1 MRFFSVC
8 SSIYLTGL
16 CYQQMRL
23 QAGVVL
29 IEGMAAGIKEGFYLK
44 QNTNEGLVMIRDA
57 LPKDAESIANV
68 HVSSWQHAYVNLMPA
83 DFLASL
89 AATLPKREAYW
100 AQAIESK
107 DSDVLVSEVDGNVV
121 GWISVGRCRDEDKS
135 AAESGEVMAIYILAE
150 YWGKGIGAKLWESG
164 LNRLFDQGYKN
175 ITLWVLSANER
186 AVRFYQG
193 LGGREEP
200 GSRRTLV
207 RGGVSLDEVRYV
219 WGN

>member
-1 MRFFSVC
+1 
-8 SSIYLTGL
+8 
-16 CYQQMRL
+16 
-23 QAGVVL
+23 
-29 IEGMAAGIKEGFYLK
+29 
-44 QNTNEGLVMIRDA
+44 MIRDA
-57 LPKDAESIANV
+57 LPKDAKSIADV
-68 HVSSWQHAYVNLMPA
+68 HVSSWQHAYANLMPA

-89 AATLPKREAYW
+89 TATLPKREAYW

-121 GWISVGRCRDEDKS
+121 GWISVGRCRDEDKP
-135 AAESGEVMAIYILAE
+135 AA

-219 WGN
+219 WGR